1 MVVGGRKSMDS
12 SLAASVTTAVLFF
25 LLRNSELCTLR
36 SSLICSKRSIVS
48 FHVRCKTF
56 MEFPL
61 FLWQTVCAMMN
72 MVSLHHI
79 QILISTLDVVFFEQ
93 ALLLQLVTKE
103 RSEEGSMN
111 YWFESVIRANM
122 SKRSSATKA
131 SVTVEKAVPKCI
143 FKMVNKVT
151 FPLLPSVALR
161 QELKAGNSKRGY
173 RERF

>member
-1 MVVGGRKSMDS
+1 MDS

-103 RSEEGSMN
+103 RSEEVN

-131 SVTVEKAVPKCI
+131 SVTVEKAVPKFI
-143 FKMVNKVT
+143 LKIVNKVT